1 MYFKGYYCLMDLSID
16 TTLYCARPAVN
27 QGDSGRIA
35 LVGSG
40 IGINSWQPLLGQ
52 TKKTEQNF
60 ENMRS
65 SL

>member
-1 MYFKGYYCLMDLSID
+1 MYFKGYYCLMNFLID
-16 TTLYCARPAVN
+16 ATLHCARATVD
-27 QGDSGRIA
+27 QRDSGSIG

-52 TKKTEQNF
+52 PKKTEQNF

-65 SL
+65 GL